1 MPLSRAALIACV
13 ALAAL
18 LAGCG
23 FHLRRE
29 AVLPASMQRM
39 VVQIAD
45 PGSALARDLARALPR
60 TGVTVVDAPGPGVA
74 VLAIGANR
82 IATDVLS
89 IGGTARANEYSIRHH
104 VEFSVRAADGQ
115 VLVPQQV
122 IELSREFTFDSTQ
135 ARGVNAEIDLLTGE
149 LEREMVQAILRRL
162 EAVGEAHAGG

>member
-1 MPLSRAALIACV
+1 MPLSRAALIACA

-23 FHLRRE
+23 FHLRQE
-29 AVLPASMQRM
+29 AVLPASMQRLYIE
-39 VVQIAD
+39 IAD

-60 TGVTVVDAPGPGVA
+60 TGATVVAAPGSDVA

-82 IATDVLS
+82 VSTDVLS
-89 IGGTARANEYSIRHH
+89 VGGTARANEYSIRHH
-104 VEFSVRAADGQ
+104 VEFSARAADGR
-115 VLVPQQV
+115 VLLPRQV

-135 ARGVNAEIDLLTGE
+135 ALGVNSEIDLLTRE

-162 EAVGEAHAGG
+162 EVVGEAHPDA